1 MGVEAD
7 ALERL
12 IGFGRELRHRGLN
25 VGTGRIVTFCRS
37 AAALGTLDRTGLYW
51 AGRSSL
57 ISRPEDAQAFDAA
70 FDEWFREG
78 IRMELDLGP
87 HVPAAGIERD
97 LDELQGLTVDE
108 DRVVAKEWHAL
119 DESDEPEGEAAIRIV
134 ASAVE
139 LLREKSFADLTEE
152 ERLRVAR
159 VIRRLAV
166 AVPRRRTRRFRP
178 AQGGARFDV
187 RRTLRRS
194 LRTHGEPFHGSWR
207 DRGVRT
213 RPLVLIL
220 DVSGS
225 MSPYARALL
234 QFAFAAMAAGRRVA
248 VICSDGLE
256 RGEPELLRDQM
267 ARLRRLAHRV
277 VWVNPLKGSPR
288 YEPLARG
295 MAGALPFV
303 DEFLP
308 GHNLQSLEELARA
321 LARIRAASARLRGI
335 ARVTPV
341 LRSDALDAA
350 AGAEVHLKM
359 ESRQRTG
366 SFKFRG
372 AFNRVSQ
379 LSAREL
385 ASGVATYSSG
395 NHGQAVALAARL
407 AGSRA

>member
-57 ISRPEDAQAFDAA
+57 ISRPEDAEAFDAA
-70 FDEWFREG
+70 FDDWFREG
-78 IRMELDLGP
+78 TQIEVDLGT
-87 HVPAAGIERD
+87 HVPGAGIERD
-97 LDELQGLTVDE
+97 LKELQGLTVE
-108 DRVVAKEWHAL
+108 QDRVVAKEWHAL

-194 LRTHGEPFHGSWR
+194 LRTHGEPFHRSWR

-234 QFAFAAMAAGRRVA
+234 QFAFAAMAAGRRVEVFCFGTRLTRVTRTLKTKDPDRAMHEIGRQVADWEGGTRIGASLKTLLDEWGQRAALRGSVA

-295 MAGALPFV
+295 MAAALPSIDV
-303 DEFLP
+303 FLP
-308 GHNLQSLEELARA
+308 GHNLESLEELSRA
-321 LARIRAASARLRGI
+321 LA
-335 ARVTPV
+335 
-341 LRSDALDAA
+341 D
-350 AGAEVHLKM
+350 
-359 ESRQRTG
+359 
-366 SFKFRG
+366 
-372 AFNRVSQ
+372 
-379 LSAREL
+379 
-385 ASGVATYSSG
+385 
-395 NHGQAVALAARL
+395 
-407 AGSRA
+407 

>member
-37 AAALGTLDRTGLYW
+37 AAALGALDRTGLYW

-78 IRMELDLGP
+78 IRIELDLGT
-87 HVPAAGIERD
+87 HVPGAGIERD

-108 DRVVAKEWHAL
+108 ERVVAKEWRAL
-119 DESDEPEGEAAIRIV
+119 DESEEPQGEAAIRIV

-178 AQGGARFDV
+178 APGGARFDV

-194 LRTHGEPFHGSWR
+194 LRTHGEPFHRAWR

-234 QFAFAAMAAGRRVA
+234 QFAFAAMAAGRRVEVFCFGTRLTRVTRTLRTKDPDRAMHEIGRQVADWEGGTRIGASLKTLLDEWGQRAALRGSVA

-256 RGEPELLRDQM
+256 RGEPELLRVQM

-295 MAGALPFV
+295 MAAALPSIDV
-303 DEFLP
+303 FLP
-308 GHNLQSLEELARA
+308 GHNLESLEELSRA
-321 LARIRAASARLRGI
+321 LA
-335 ARVTPV
+335 
-341 LRSDALDAA
+341 D
-350 AGAEVHLKM
+350 
-359 ESRQRTG
+359 
-366 SFKFRG
+366 
-372 AFNRVSQ
+372 
-379 LSAREL
+379 
-385 ASGVATYSSG
+385 
-395 NHGQAVALAARL
+395 
-407 AGSRA
+407 

>member
-12 IGFGRELRHRGLN
+12 IGFGRELRRRGLN

-37 AAALGTLDRTGLYW
+37 AAALGALDRTGLYW

-57 ISRPEDAQAFDAA
+57 ISRPEDAQAFDTA

-78 IRMELDLGP
+78 IRIELDLGT
-87 HVPAAGIERD
+87 HVPGAGIERD
-97 LDELQGLTVDE
+97 LDELKSFTVEE

-139 LLREKSFADLTEE
+139 LLREKSFADLTDE

-166 AVPRRRTRRFRP
+166 VVPRRRTRRFRP
-178 AQGGARFDV
+178 APGGARFDV

-194 LRTHGEPFHGSWR
+194 LRTQGEPFHRAWR

-234 QFAFAAMAAGRRVA
+234 QFAFAAMAAGRRVEVFCFGTRLTRVTRTLKTKDPDRAMHEIGRQVADWEGGTRIGASLKTLLDEWGQRAALRGSVA

-295 MAGALPFV
+295 MAAALPSIDV
-303 DEFLP
+303 FLP
-308 GHNLQSLEELARA
+308 GHNLESLEELSRA
-321 LARIRAASARLRGI
+321 LA
-335 ARVTPV
+335 
-341 LRSDALDAA
+341 D
-350 AGAEVHLKM
+350 
-359 ESRQRTG
+359 
-366 SFKFRG
+366 
-372 AFNRVSQ
+372 
-379 LSAREL
+379 
-385 ASGVATYSSG
+385 
-395 NHGQAVALAARL
+395 
-407 AGSRA
+407 